1 MSDVIMSAMIP
12 SAVQAALSSGGA
24 ADVRENGEAG
34 EFGQLLGAMMSVP
47 TEETAVIDAVPVTDE
62 ALEQTAGIDAFMA
75 VLGQFLAEGET
86 TSESIKELWANVSDE
101 DKAVFVQLLNMAVS
115 DIDEMSPAQAMKKL
129 IFEGAKLKKAKDAET
144 ENEDQIIP
152 EAAAAMAAAPEITVE
167 ITVTVTD
174 SEGSMDIAPD
184 IQIVLSDEFTPE
196 DLQSVYK
203 ALENAS
209 PEELKEFCNVL
220 AGELKAEITATEQ
233 QSAGG
238 TELAEIFG
246 SSRQAVMS
254 RVSRPLDTENEP
266 DTTPVQQAVQEQ
278 TVQEESTVNVFE
290 ITENMFT
297 REAESTESIAQ
308 TIIERISEIRQS
320 AAEVTDQITLKLDP
334 EELGEIVVKITH
346 SEKGVSIAFAAERSE
361 AAGMIG
367 DRAAALA
374 ETMASRGVD
383 LREISVTQQI
393 ISARAEDNA
402 LAYMGSGQDQ
412 QFSQGGSGRRFVYE
426 DGAVTE
432 ITSDDDFLQN
442 AEIYYNREAKLW
454 VSA

>member
-24 ADVRENGEAG
+24 AEVRENGDAG

-47 TEETAVIDAVPVTDE
+47 TEETAVIEAVPVTDE

-75 VLGQFLAEGET
+75 VLKQFLAEGET

-101 DKAVFVQLLNMAVS
+101 DKAVFVQLLDMAVS

-129 IFEGAKLKKAKDAET
+129 ILEGAKLKKAKEAAS
-144 ENEDQIIP
+144 ENEETVIP

-167 ITVTVTD
+167 ITENAAD
-174 SEGSMDIAPD
+174 SESPLVIVPNIQIAVYDEFAEED
-184 IQIVLSDEFTPE
+184 IQN
-196 DLQSVYK
+196 VYN

-209 PEELKEFCNVL
+209 PEELKEFCNIL

-233 QSAGG
+233 HGAGG
-238 TELAEIFG
+238 TELAELFG

-254 RVSRPLDTENEP
+254 RVSRPLDTDNEP
-266 DTTPVQQAVQEQ
+266 DTVPVQQA
-278 TVQEESTVNVFE
+278 VQEESTVNVFE
-290 ITENMFT
+290 ISENMFT
-297 REAESTESIAQ
+297 REAESTQSIAQ
-308 TIIERISEIRQS
+308 TIIERISEIRQR

-346 SEKGVSIAFAAERSE
+346 SEKGVAIAFAAERSE

-402 LAYMGSGQDQ
+402 LAYMGSGQDR